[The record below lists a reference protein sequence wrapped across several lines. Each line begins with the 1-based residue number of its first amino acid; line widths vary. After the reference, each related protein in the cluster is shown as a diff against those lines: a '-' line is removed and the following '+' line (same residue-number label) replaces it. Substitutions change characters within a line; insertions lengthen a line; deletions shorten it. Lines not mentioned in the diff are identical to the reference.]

1 MMKSRKPY
9 IIAQEGW
16 LKIAIRFIAFLVLM
30 LLDLEFFACL
40 ALIYTGFVAY
50 SYLDPEILSSSDEK
64 EIISPSSG
72 NVDSI
77 QTKEESIDI
86 TINCGLFDNSIIR
99 APISGTIE
107 NYKKV
112 NGLKLSTAN
121 ILSNHLNTQISF
133 DIVNDNQRVT
143 ITVIEDSCAFGLDSL
158 IENGMKVNSSHR
170 VAICT
175 NYKMKISLPK
185 DILLNIDLNSTVKQG
200 ESVIGF
206 CK

>member
-1 MMKSRKPY
+1 MKSRKPH

-40 ALIYTGFVAY
+40 ALIYTGFTAY

-77 QTKEESIDI
+77 QTKENSIDI
-86 TINCGLFDNSIIR
+86 SINSGLFDNSIIR

-107 NYKKV
+107 NYKKL

-143 ITVIEDSCAFGLDSL
+143 VTVIEDSCSFGLDSL
-158 IENGMKVNSSHR
+158 IENGMKINSSSR

-175 NYKMKISLPK
+175 NYKIKMSLPK
-185 DILLNIDLNSTVKQG
+185 DILLNIDLNSTIKQG

>member
-1 MMKSRKPY
+1 MKSRKPY

-77 QTKEESIDI
+77 ETKENSIDI
-86 TINCGLFDNSIIR
+86 SINSGLFDNSIIR

-107 NYKKV
+107 NYKKL
-112 NGLKLSTAN
+112 NGLKLSTSN

-143 ITVIEDSCAFGLDSL
+143 ITVIEDSCSFGLDSL
-158 IENGMKVNSSHR
+158 IENGMKINSSSR

-175 NYKMKISLPK
+175 NYKIKMSLPK
-185 DILLNIDLNSTVKQG
+185 DILLNIDLNSTIKQG

>member
-1 MMKSRKPY
+1 MMKSRKPH

-16 LKIAIRFIAFLVLM
+16 LKTAIRFIAFLVLM

-77 QTKEESIDI
+77 ETKGNSIDI
-86 TINCGLFDNSIIR
+86 SINSGLFDNSIIR
-99 APISGTIE
+99 APTSGTIE
-107 NYKKV
+107 NYKKL

-143 ITVIEDSCAFGLDSL
+143 ITVIEDSCSFGLDSL
-158 IENGMKVNSSHR
+158 IENGVKINSSSR

-175 NYKMKISLPK
+175 NYKIKMSLPK
-185 DILLNIDLNSTVKQG
+185 DILLNIDLNSTIKQG